1 MRRAR
6 ARPARE
12 RSGRQP
18 FVRGKPRA
26 SVPVLRGVLAHGAAP
41 SLMFSRRRFAQDSTR
56 RTRAQYG
63 GQARGWYGLP
73 HHPHR
78 GRPPR
83 APDLI
88 GAFGSYAGGVDD
100 DRTRPLSG
108 RVAVVTGASHEIGAA
123 MAEELARRGAAVA
136 IAHHG
141 APELAAAVADRIGAA
156 GGRAIEVDADLSIVD
171 DNRRLVQRVV
181 DELGRL
187 DIFVA
192 NAGLTR
198 WAPFLDVD
206 EATWDT
212 VVDLNLKGSYFG
224 AQAAARQMIEQG
236 NGGRIVFS
244 SSVTGTL
251 AIANASA
258 YAVTKA
264 GLQHMARVL
273 ALELGA
279 HAITVNALAIGATV
293 NERNLAEDPEYAEHW
308 AGVLPS
314 GRAGT
319 TGDVAAALGFL
330 VSPAAAQVTGHTL
343 TVDGGWSGTGV
354 TP

>member
-1 MRRAR
+1 M
-6 ARPARE
+6 
-12 RSGRQP
+12 
-18 FVRGKPRA
+18 
-26 SVPVLRGVLAHGAAP
+26 
-41 SLMFSRRRFAQDSTR
+41 
-56 RTRAQYG
+56 
-63 GQARGWYGLP
+63 
-73 HHPHR
+73 
-78 GRPPR
+78 
-83 APDLI
+83 
-88 GAFGSYAGGVDD
+88 DD
-100 DRTRPLSG
+100 DRPRPLSG

-123 MAEELARRGAAVA
+123 MAEELAWRGAAVA
-136 IAHHG
+136 VAHHG
-141 APELAAAVADRIGAA
+141 APELARALAGRIRAA
-156 GGRAIEVDADLSIVD
+156 GGGAIEVDGDLSLVD
-171 DNRRLVQRVV
+171 DNRRLVERTVE
-181 DELGRL
+181 ELGRL
-187 DIFVA
+187 DVFVA

-206 EATWDT
+206 EETWDT

-224 AQAAARQMIEQG
+224 AQAAARQMAEQG
-236 NGGRIVFS
+236 DGGRIVFS

-279 HAITVNALAIGATV
+279 HGITVNALAIGATV
-293 NERNLAEDPEYAEHW
+293 NERNLADDPDYAEHW
-308 AGVLPS
+308 ADVLPT

-330 VSPAAAQVTGHTL
+330 VSPGAAQVTGHTL
-343 TVDGGWSGTGV
+343 TVDGGWSAMGC